1 MALTRPT
8 IQLPR
13 GAADKIM
20 QAEGCSRTALYAALN
35 HTSHSEEAKRLRKV
49 AITMYGGVEFKKPIV

>member
-13 GAADKIM
+13 GAASKIM
-20 QAEGCSRTALYAALN
+20 RAEGCSKTALYAALN
-35 HTSHSEEAKRLRKV
+35 NTSHSDEAKHIRKV
-49 AITMYGGVEFKKPIV
+49 AIEIYGGVEFKKPII

>member
-13 GAADKIM
+13 GVADKIM

-35 HTSHSEEAKRLRKV
+35 NTSNSDEAKRLRKV
-49 AITMYGGVEFKKPIV
+49 AINMYGGVEYKKPIV